1 VGDPKAILYQL
12 ERTFNTEIIRS
23 NFRFQFLLVP
33 LDLLFLHISL
43 SHSVNGL
50 YFFFHD
56 FQVTMTLAKTSL
68 LYVTELHKKEH
79 FTYVFLTKKNRN
91 IQRIK

>member
-1 VGDPKAILYQL
+1 VGGPKAIFYQL
-12 ERTFNTEIIRS
+12 ERTLNTEIIRS

-33 LDLLFLHISL
+33 LDLLILHIFL
-43 SHSVNGL
+43 SHSVNCL

-56 FQVTMTLAKTSL
+56 FQVTMTLAETSL
-68 LYVTELHKKEH
+68 LYVIELHKKEH

-91 IQRIK
+91 NQ